1 MQTDVVNIQM
11 KKVGSVE
18 LNESVFASKAK
29 PELWHEVVK
38 WQLARKRSGTAA
50 TKERSEIKGSTR
62 KIYRQKG
69 TGNARHGSRKAP
81 IFRSGGIVFGPHPRS
96 YDYTLPRQ
104 VKRGA
109 LCSALT
115 HKLNGGQFKVV
126 DEINLEEIK
135 TKKALAILK
144 GFEFKSS
151 LVIDLENGFLAR
163 SVRNLDKYKFLK
175 PEGVNVYDLLK
186 FDGVII
192 SKGAL
197 EALQE
202 RLN

>member
-1 MQTDVVNIQM
+1 MQTDVVNIKL

-18 LNESVFASKAK
+18 LSDGVFACKEK

-81 IFRSGGIVFGPHPRS
+81 IFRSGGITFGPHPRS
-96 YDYTLPRQ
+96 YDYALPRQ
-104 VKRGA
+104 VKKGA

-115 HKLNGGQFKVV
+115 YKFNAGQFKVV
-126 DEINLEEIK
+126 DEIKLETVK
-135 TKKALAILK
+135 TKEALSILQGFKFNSAI
-144 GFEFKSS
+144 
-151 LVIDLENGFLAR
+151 VVDRENGVLAR
-163 SVRNLDKYKFLK
+163 SVRNLSKFKFLE
-175 PEGVNVYDLLK
+175 PDGLNVYDLMK

-192 SKGAL
+192 SKSAL
-197 EALQE
+197 ENLQE